1 MELST
6 LFYVWKNAAV
16 KIWAHAVIILTSFK
30 SLHRNE
36 LSAILIANK
45 YKELTGC
52 GPPMDAER
60 NKRRVDPPSPSNK
73 HGDGWLGV
81 NQNRA
86 GWSST
91 HGRTISLHYARRELR
106 LNLMMLQ
113 IYAYALMQYKQQF
126 GPRFFYRL
134 FPIPNMNINWLFQS

>member
-60 NKRRVDPPSPSNK
+60 NKRRVDPPPPPINMAMDDW
-73 HGDGWLGV
+73 GLTRTG
-81 NQNRA
+81 QA
-86 GWSST
+86 GAA
-91 HGRTISLHYARRELR
+91 HMEE
-106 LNLMMLQ
+106 
-113 IYAYALMQYKQQF
+113 
-126 GPRFFYRL
+126 RFL
-134 FPIPNMNINWLFQS
+134 CITQGEN